1 MFNKGS
7 GINNCVIRMWIVALF
22 YYYEFAVSHD
32 GLKWSQRP
40 VTSNSCI
47 NIQNTSRVFIYIYIY
62 INSNFETCKELI
74 VK

>member
-7 GINNCVIRMWIVALF
+7 GINNCVIWMWIVALF
-22 YYYEFAVSHD
+22 YYYKFAVPHD
-32 GLKWSQRP
+32 GLKRGMESA
-40 VTSNSCI
+40 SNSCI
-47 NIQNTSRVFIYIYIY
+47 NIQNTNRVFIYIY